1 MAVELQLTYHC
12 LNNQVIHSSK
22 DAGAKPCELGSY
34 WISSSYV
41 SNTHS
46 TVGSCVLR
54 KNGCHGMV
62 TVGSCV
68 LRKNGC
74 HGMVTRHWISVPNS
88 SIVNFLHIPRDC
100 EELGICR

>member
-12 LNNQVIHSSK
+12 LNNQVIHSIK

-46 TVGSCVLR
+46 
-54 KNGCHGMV
+54 